1 MLFRS
6 AIRDS
11 ENRVLFSGYATANF
25 KLFVFVFCAIIA
37 ALGGALYVPQVG
49 IINPSEMSPEKSLEA
64 VVWVAV
70 GGRGTLVGPIIGAI
84 GVNWLKSFATHKFPE
99 FWSYILGGMFIFVV
113 IFMPKG
119 LVGLPGQ
126 LRGLKD
132 RWLRKRSTASMPT
145 PPVSEKVVATDN
157 PLETAQNTKD

>member
-1 MLFRS
+1 
-6 AIRDS
+6 
-11 ENRVLFSGYATANF
+11 
-25 KLFVFVFCAIIA
+25 
-37 ALGGALYVPQVG
+37 
-49 IINPSEMSPEKSLEA
+49 

-119 LVGLPGQ
+119 LVGLPAQ
-126 LRGLKD
+126 LRALKD
-132 RWLRKRSTASMPT
+132 RWSRKGPAVLE
-145 PPVSEKVVATDN
+145 PPSAPDKSPKEDEPLATVD
-157 PLETAQNTKD
+157 TKN